1 MLVLYTI
8 PCFVSIHACN
18 SCSARGVPTA
28 GVSCGGWERGLAVE
42 TEKTQSQINAKK
54 TRRVPTVSCTH
65 EDGMPS
71 FYTRERRSIQNMV
84 TNFSFY
90 PSKAQF
96 KPVFDLRS
104 ENSGMMGGRHHFIP
118 KKLWRKYNAVSMNGD
133 SPNESNGDD
142 RCVRSPAENSG
153 MRPYDLNTGGVRIVT
168 FPSIIQ
174 DRFV

>member
-104 ENSGMMGGRHHFIP
+104 ENALLGNLAPTRTMIEKRHH
-118 KKLWRKYNAVSMNGD
+118 
-133 SPNESNGDD
+133 
-142 RCVRSPAENSG
+142 C
-153 MRPYDLNTGGVRIVT
+153 
-168 FPSIIQ
+168 
-174 DRFV
+174 

>member
-1 MLVLYTI
+1 MPVILVLQG
-8 PCFVSIHACN
+8 ACQRLALAAVGG
-18 SCSARGVPTA
+18 SVDSPSKREKPKAR
-28 GVSCGGWERGLAVE
+28 
-42 TEKTQSQINAKK
+42 KNAQK

-168 FPSIIQ
+168 FPSMFRIGLLDDI
-174 DRFV
+174 

>member
-1 MLVLYTI
+1 MSFYKNGKAASFFVL
-8 PCFVSIHACN
+8 S
-18 SCSARGVPTA
+18 
-28 GVSCGGWERGLAVE
+28 
-42 TEKTQSQINAKK
+42 TEGQNNAK
-54 TRRVPTVSCTH
+54 RAISL
-65 EDGMPS
+65 
-71 FYTRERRSIQNMV
+71 
-84 TNFSFY
+84 
-90 PSKAQF
+90 
-96 KPVFDLRS
+96 VFLFLRS
-104 ENSGMMGGRHHFIP
+104 QENSGMMGGRHHFIP